1 MSTCE
6 TEYEFDLHTLL
17 RQERTADG
25 ITGIGRR
32 ASPPPELA
40 IFDTAWPDLSD
51 VACPARSREVLF
63 GLLWVFI
70 SFVSAIDVYLTVRY
84 QESLPEQEQN
94 PFGLMLLG
102 MSDWEP
108 SLLIGVKF
116 MGTTMV
122 LGFLT
127 TLYAWNRRLGLTVTA
142 AVGVFQLGLL
152 WYLLIL

>member
-1 MSTCE
+1 M
-6 TEYEFDLHTLL
+6 
-17 RQERTADG
+17 
-25 ITGIGRR
+25 GRR

-40 IFDTAWPDLSD
+40 IVDTAWPEFVD
-51 VACPARSREVLF
+51 VSRPDRSREILF

-70 SFVSAIDVYLTVRY
+70 SLVSAIDVYLTVRFH
-84 QESLPEQEQN
+84 ETLPELEQN
-94 PFGLMLLG
+94 PFGLMLLE
-102 MSDWEP
+102 MSDWNP

-116 MGTTMV
+116 MGTTLV

-142 AVGVFQLGLL
+142 AVGVFQCGLL